1 MILIPVMESMDGILN
16 EMPELVNK
24 LEKNSSEFG
33 NESTAFVKKLETSA
47 EKYRLPI
54 AGQLSVIRGKL
65 LCGAPEPENSNCLTR
80 KEKKAI
86 QKRYILAQLEK
97 AYTCV
102 TEYFSASRKVFDEC
116 EKLVCQIIVR
126 LKAKGV
132 FKEYKSSSLTGAE
145 LIRLASRDSELA
157 PITVHVTGLV
167 GAINTNILFEKTM
180 SLAGIYNKEEN

>member
-1 MILIPVMESMDGILN
+1 MILIPVMESIDDILN

-24 LEKNSSEFG
+24 LEKNSSEF
-33 NESTAFVKKLETSA
+33 ESESSAFIKKHETSA
-47 EKYRLPI
+47 EKYRLPTV
-54 AGQLSVIRGKL
+54 GQLSVIRGKL

-116 EKLVCQIIVR
+116 ERLVCQIIVR
-126 LKAKGV
+126 LKAKGSLN
-132 FKEYKSSSLTGAE
+132 EYRSSSLTGAE
-145 LIRLASRDSELA
+145 LIRLASQDSELA
-157 PITVHVTGLV
+157 PITVHVTVLI

-180 SLAGIYNKEEN
+180 SLAGVYNKEEN

>member
-1 MILIPVMESMDGILN
+1 MILIPIMESMDGILN

-33 NESTAFVKKLETSA
+33 SESSAFIKKLEISA

-65 LCGAPEPENSNCLTR
+65 LCGAPESENPGDCLTR
-80 KEKKAI
+80 KERKAI
-86 QKRYILAQLEK
+86 QKRHILSQLEK

-102 TEYFSASRKVFDEC
+102 TEYFAASRKIFDEC
-116 EKLVCQIIVR
+116 ERLVCQVIVR

-132 FKEYKSSSLTGAE
+132 LNGYETGSLSGAE

-157 PITVHVTGLV
+157 PITVHVTGLA
-167 GAINTNILFEKTM
+167 GATNTNILFEKTM
-180 SLAGIYNKEEN
+180 SLAGLYEGE